1 MRYNKSK
8 NIKEVLDNY
17 LKAFKLTDK
26 FNEVRLNHYWEKSM
40 GPEIARH
47 TLKLEIKNKK
57 LYIFLDSSILRSEL
71 SYTRGQILEG
81 ITHEFGIGLIQEVI
95 LM

>member
-8 NIKEVLDNY
+8 NIKEVLDSY

-26 FNEVRLNHYWEKSM
+26 FNEVRLNQFWESM
-40 GPEIARH
+40 MGNEISRR
-47 TLKLEIKNKK
+47 TLKMEIKNKK

-71 SYTRGQILEG
+71 SYARNRILES
-81 ITHEFGIGLIQEVI
+81 INAEFGERFIEEVI